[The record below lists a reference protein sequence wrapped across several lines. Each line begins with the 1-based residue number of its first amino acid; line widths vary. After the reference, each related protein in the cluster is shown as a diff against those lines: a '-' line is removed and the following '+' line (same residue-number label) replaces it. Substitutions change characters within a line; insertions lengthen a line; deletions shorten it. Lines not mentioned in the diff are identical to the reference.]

1 MTGHRLYEAIFKA
14 KQPQPPDSRSFWHRL
29 LASLRIDIKPGKSM
43 DKPVTYIGI
52 KGKADF

>member
-14 KQPQPPDSRSFWHRL
+14 KQPRPPDRRSFWHRL
-29 LASLRIDIKPGKSM
+29 LASLLIDIKPGKSM
-43 DKPVTYIGI
+43 DKPVAYVGI